1 MGASNTKGIPPIPI
15 IFFFFNRKQN
25 RVCVVFAQVHT
36 CRLCTFI
43 GSNTAV
49 TDLFSHL
56 TVRGAKLV
64 ARSNW
69 VPVSYAS
76 RQPPFHCMISS
87 SAEAVGLSDGKWL
100 TSPKA
105 RANDLA
111 RVKVAAQ

>member
-1 MGASNTKGIPPIPI
+1 M
-15 IFFFFNRKQN
+15 
-25 RVCVVFAQVHT
+25 FAQVHT

-111 RVKVAAQ
+111 RVKVCCSVSSVGVTADITARYYSSVLLLG